1 MIDSESNNDVNLMS
15 GIVFDED
22 YFVNNDNDNNSFS
35 DILSDESLTASLNH
49 PKTLAGI
56 KRDGDDD
63 LLSDTEVKLSIY
75 NILGESYEDNSN
87 ITTYNN
93 ARINHLMRFSESLQL
108 ALNAGNFDLS
118 RRLFTDACMGNVE
131 LTTPTGPRVEGIVNA
146 INYLENMYNT
156 MPDMVLVI
164 KPAKRYHRVLFSK
177 LYADGTL
184 MGTHLTSAPTMPTQL
199 PPAIYEQYKYLA
211 SAGKPILIR
220 SKSYLYIVLNKDM
233 THIERF
239 VVVNRS
245 RELVDLSDCMG
256 GARHSSGD
264 GSVGGV

>member
-1 MIDSESNNDVNLMS
+1 MIDSESNNDVDLMS

-35 DILSDESLTASLNH
+35 DILSDNESLTASLNH
-49 PKTLAGI
+49 PKSLEGV
-56 KRDGDDD
+56 KCEGYVD
-63 LLSDTEVKLSIY
+63 LLSESEVKLSIH
-75 NILGESYEDNSN
+75 NILGESYEDDSN

-93 ARINHLMRFSESLQL
+93 ARINHLMRFNESLQL

-118 RRLFTDACMGNVE
+118 RRLFTDACMSNVE

-146 INYLENMYNT
+146 IDYLESMYNT

-184 MGTHLTSAPTMPTQL
+184 MGTLPSTQSVPTQL
-199 PPAIYEQYKYLA
+199 PPAIYEQYKYLS

-220 SKSYLYIVLNKDM
+220 SKCYLYIVLNKDL
-233 THIERF
+233 THIERI

-245 RELVDLSDCMG
+245 RELVDLSECMHG
-256 GARHSSGD
+256 HKT
-264 GSVGGV
+264 